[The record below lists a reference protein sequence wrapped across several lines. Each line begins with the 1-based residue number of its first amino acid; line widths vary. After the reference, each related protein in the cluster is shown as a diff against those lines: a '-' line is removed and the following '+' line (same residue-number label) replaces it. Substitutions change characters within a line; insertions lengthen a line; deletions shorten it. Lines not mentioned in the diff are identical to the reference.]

1 MPKETNLNVSPYFD
15 DFDSSKNFYQVLFKP
30 GYPIQS
36 RELTTLQTILQN
48 QTEQFG
54 NYFFKE
60 GQVIIPGATNYIRD
74 LFAVEVEPE
83 FLGVLVSTYGQ
94 DLVGKVIKGQNT
106 GVTASISYYLDE
118 RVERNTI
125 TFYINYLE
133 TGTGGE
139 EVFANNEV
147 LLLEEGISTTSI
159 VIDDGQGF
167 ASTINNNASTIGSAV
182 VLNEGIY
189 YIRGNFVQVYDQTL
203 ILDPHGNTPTYKVG
217 LEIVE
222 SIITADDDSTLSDN
236 ARGFNNFSAPGAD
249 RFKISA
255 TLVKRSVTSD
265 DYPSFIQLFEVR
277 DGVIVDNSSNSFS
290 SIAEELA
297 RRTYDE
303 SGDYYVKPFNIFT
316 KETLNDLLGNGGIFN
331 AGQLTTQN
339 NVPTDDLATYKIS
352 PGKAY
357 VRGFEIAKNSTSLI
371 DFPKPR
377 TTRTVSDQSTNYFTG
392 STLSLNR
399 VYGSPKLDISSPTIL
414 SLRSERVGSDQTAQ
428 AGKEIGVARVYD
440 FALESGSYD
449 SALPDSNVFDISLFD
464 IQPYTDLTIN
474 QNVSLTIPTRVIGKS
489 SGAVGFL
496 RYEASNSGIV
506 TAYEIKGRFLAGER
520 LEFDSTEETRT
531 TTSLVEHSISDV
543 KSVYGIVG
551 GLLPPSLQT

>member
-60 GQVIIPGATNYIRD
+60 GQVIIPGSTNYIQN

-265 DYPSFIQLFEVR
+265 EYPSLFNYLKCVMEL
-277 DGVIVDNSSNSFS
+277 S
-290 SIAEELA
+290 SITHLIH
-297 RRTYDE
+297 
-303 SGDYYVKPFNIFT
+303 S
-316 KETLNDLLGNGGIFN
+316 LL
-331 AGQLTTQN
+331 L
-339 NVPTDDLATYKIS
+339 L
-352 PGKAY
+352 
-357 VRGFEIAKNSTSLI
+357 KN
-371 DFPKPR
+371 
-377 TTRTVSDQSTNYFTG
+377 
-392 STLSLNR
+392 
-399 VYGSPKLDISSPTIL
+399 
-414 SLRSERVGSDQTAQ
+414 
-428 AGKEIGVARVYD
+428 
-440 FALESGSYD
+440 
-449 SALPDSNVFDISLFD
+449 
-464 IQPYTDLTIN
+464 
-474 QNVSLTIPTRVIGKS
+474 
-489 SGAVGFL
+489 
-496 RYEASNSGIV
+496 
-506 TAYEIKGRFLAGER
+506 
-520 LEFDSTEETRT
+520 
-531 TTSLVEHSISDV
+531 
-543 KSVYGIVG
+543 
-551 GLLPPSLQT
+551 